1 MTIGTVEPS
10 LSPSMDIQV
19 SSNFERLLHEL
30 KGRDGGAVAA
40 AMAAFR
46 RTGTLPTTREEWDAA
61 RRLFAAHR
69 VDDDGTMRE
78 IAATFR
84 ATGALLDPH
93 SAVAVAAARA
103 EKGNP
108 MVALACAHPAK
119 FPDAVEKATGVRP
132 ALPPALADLM
142 AREERVAVLPNDLV
156 AVERFVR
163 DVARV
168 AA

>member
-1 MTIGTVEPS
+1 
-10 LSPSMDIQV
+10 
-19 SSNFERLLHEL
+19 
-30 KGRDGGAVAA
+30 
-40 AMAAFR
+40 
-46 RTGTLPTTREEWDAA
+46 LPTTREEWDAA

>member
-30 KGRDGGAVAA
+30 KGRDGAAVAA
-40 AMAAFR
+40 AMAEFR
-46 RTGTLPTTREEWDAA
+46 RTGTLPTSAAEWDEA

-69 VDDDGTMRE
+69 VDDAATMRE

-84 ATGALLDPH
+84 ATGELLDPH
-93 SAVAVAAARA
+93 SAVAVAAART
-103 EKGNP
+103 EKASP

-119 FPDAVEKATGVRP
+119 FPDAVEKATGARP
-132 ALPPALADLM
+132 VLPPALADLM
-142 AREERVAVLPNDLV
+142 QRKERLAVLPNDLA
-156 AVERFVR
+156 AVQRFVR